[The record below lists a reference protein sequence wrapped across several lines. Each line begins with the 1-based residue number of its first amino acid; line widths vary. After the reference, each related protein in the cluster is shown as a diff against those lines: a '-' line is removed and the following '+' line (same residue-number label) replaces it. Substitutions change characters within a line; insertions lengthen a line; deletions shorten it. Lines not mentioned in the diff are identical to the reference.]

1 MLIERADAKPQLH
14 TNVVKGWDEK
24 LVETQ
29 VGSLEPLVIGSKQM
43 RCAQR

>member
-1 MLIERADAKPQLH
+1 MLIERADAKPQLQ

-29 VGSLEPLVIGSKQM
+29 VGWLT
-43 RCAQR
+43 